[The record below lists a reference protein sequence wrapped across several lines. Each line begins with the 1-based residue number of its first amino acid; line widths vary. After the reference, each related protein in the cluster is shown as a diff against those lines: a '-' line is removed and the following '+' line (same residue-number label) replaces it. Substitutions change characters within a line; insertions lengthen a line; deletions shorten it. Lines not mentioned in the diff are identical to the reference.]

1 MNTKGIKKIIFGNMG
16 LIPVNRRMK
25 DHNALTVAEEYLNNE
40 KVIGIFPEGT
50 TEKEVGKMLP
60 FKMGVIKMAKDT
72 NTQIVP
78 FSITGSYKLFSKDLT
93 LKFGNTISITDD
105 NLESE
110 KKKLE
115 KTIEQLMRGE

>member
-1 MNTKGIKKIIFGNMG
+1 MG

-93 LKFGNTISITDD
+93 LKFGNTISITND